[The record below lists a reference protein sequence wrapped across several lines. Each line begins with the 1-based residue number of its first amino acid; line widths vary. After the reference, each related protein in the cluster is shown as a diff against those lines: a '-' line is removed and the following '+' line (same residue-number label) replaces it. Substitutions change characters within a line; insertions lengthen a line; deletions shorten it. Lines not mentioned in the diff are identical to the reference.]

1 MFLSKW
7 IKFVII
13 NFQNLTMG
21 IKESEKQ
28 KMEKSARIALL
39 VTIIIALGMLIYY
52 YTYVAQ
58 C

>member
-1 MFLSKW
+1 
-7 IKFVII
+7 
-13 NFQNLTMG
+13 MG